1 MDHPPLG
8 RSYLVVVS
16 SYDLSCALILLT
28 GPYGWDSAAEG
39 SVIGGDTTSLLA
51 GAPHSPHRDVNPVPQ
66 SHSAPRGTQPLESG
80 QLHHDNEH
88 SGTTETDESVDA
100 DDNTHRSS
108 PAPRDHVA
116 DTVAPTALS
125 SQAPASDT
133 GGIADINDNA
143 SHSGADNAQEQFI
156 SPQRRRSQR
165 EHLRQ
170 QADVILITD
179 STGKYVDSSR
189 FMGRQN
195 YTFHMRAST
204 SEVVLRDL
212 NRWPANDNV
221 KYIIL
226 HNGVN
231 DVRGGKTVSEIVGNS
246 LVSLTTTKKRFPR
259 AKSAYSEMLYIGSE
273 ESNPELNRKVKDI
286 NMPIKSFSY
295 VNGHYFVAHNALQI
309 GTSDLYGDD
318 VHISRG
324 GGTALFVNDIHKT
337 LTRRNRPPQKHAQGP
352 SGGRVYFGRS
362 DGNRQASSDH
372 SGVRQAADFGPAVGE
387 GVSEPEQAVY
397 RGRVSTRPRTDF
409 RLNNDVD
416 IGQMVKLLT
425 LNLLNSLQST
435 WYIGA

>member
-1 MDHPPLG
+1 MWKLQ
-8 RSYLVVVS
+8 RSL
-16 SYDLSCALILLT
+16 AAAQRTAALLT
-28 GPYGWDSAAEG
+28 AASPSHVTDAATPSPSSSAHTAPSPSPAPSPVTEG
-39 SVIGGDTTSLLA
+39 SVIGGATTSLLA

-80 QLHHDNEH
+80 QVHHDNEA
-88 SGTTETDESVDA
+88 GTTETDEPVDA
-100 DDNTHRSS
+100 DDNTHRSL

-116 DTVAPTALS
+116 DTVAPTAQS

-133 GGIADINDNA
+133 GGVPHINDSA
-143 SHSGADNAQEQFI
+143 SHSGADDAQQQFI

-231 DVRGGKTVSEIVGNS
+231 DVRGGKTVSEIVGN
-246 LVSLTTTKKRFPR
+246 LKASLTTTKKRFPR

-273 ESNPELNRKVKDI
+273 ESNPELNGKVRDI
-286 NMPIKSFSY
+286 YMQIKSFCY
-295 VNGHYFVAHNALQI
+295 ENGHYFVAHNALQI
-309 GTSDLYGDD
+309 GTSDLYDDD
-318 VHISRG
+318 VHIIRG
-324 GGTALFVNDIHKT
+324 GGTALFVNEIHET
-337 LTRRNRPPQKHAQGP
+337 LTRRNRPPQEHAHGL
-352 SGGRVYFGRS
+352 RVYRLIIVDFL
-362 DGNRQASSDH
+362 SS
-372 SGVRQAADFGPAVGE
+372 
-387 GVSEPEQAVY
+387 VSCSMSCYMTAIY
-397 RGRVSTRPRTDF
+397 RECTV
-409 RLNNDVD
+409 
-416 IGQMVKLLT
+416 LT
-425 LNLLNSLQST
+425 SSIYMFQKFVLMMLACIL
-435 WYIGA
+435 YPP